1 MFGKNKEEESDYKL
15 NRISKPT
22 NFIFNII
29 FVIGAAV
36 AIIPFL
42 FVIMISVSS
51 KQSIAKWGYRF
62 IPKEFSL
69 DAYMFLWNEKDTIFN
84 AFGISLLVTILGTII
99 GLILTS
105 SMGYVLS

>member
-1 MFGKNKEEESDYKL
+1 MFGKKKEAESDYKL

-42 FVIMISVSS
+42 FV
-51 KQSIAKWGYRF
+51 
-62 IPKEFSL
+62 
-69 DAYMFLWNEKDTIFN
+69 
-84 AFGISLLVTILGTII
+84 
-99 GLILTS
+99 GL
-105 SMGYVLS
+105 